1 MLNAV
6 LIVLGSYLIGGVPV
20 AYLTGRLL
28 RGIDI
33 RQYGSANVGASNV
46 WQTVSRVAVVPVGLT
61 EIGQGLL
68 GIIIAKLADESLA
81 VQVLAGLAALAGHNW
96 SPYLRF
102 MGGRGIAHAI
112 GFMLILSWPAL
123 GAFIVLSLLGVVLRM
138 VPQLIG
144 LAIVAAPL
152 AALAAGQAPEI
163 VWGLAGMAALIVAKR
178 LITNRPSLPAGA
190 DTPTVLFNRLLYDR
204 DTREREAWVQR
215 GRDEPST

>member
-1 MLNAV
+1 M
-6 LIVLGSYLIGGVPV
+6 
-20 AYLTGRLL
+20 
-28 RGIDI
+28 
-33 RQYGSANVGASNV
+33 
-46 WQTVSRVAVVPVGLT
+46 PVGLT

-68 GIIIAKLADESLA
+68 GIIIAKLADQSLA

-144 LAIVAAPL
+144 LAIIAAPL

-178 LITNRPSLPAGA
+178 LVTNRPSLPPDA
-190 DTPTVLFNRLLYDR
+190 DARTVLFNRLLYDR

-215 GRDEPST
+215 GRDEPSA

>member
-1 MLNAV
+1 MLSAT

-33 RQYGSANVGASNV
+33 REYGSANVGASNV
-46 WQTVSRVAVVPVGLT
+46 WQKVSRVAVVPVGLT

-96 SPYLRF
+96 SPYLRL
-102 MGGRGIAHAI
+102 MGGRGIAHSI

-123 GAFIVLSLLGVVLRM
+123 GAFIVLSLLGVALRM

-144 LAIVAAPL
+144 LAVIVAPV
-152 AALAAGQAPEI
+152 AALAAGQSPEI
-163 VWGLAGMAALIVAKR
+163 VWGLAGMAALIIAKR
-178 LITNRPSLPAGA
+178 LVTNRPSLPPDA
-190 DTPTVLFNRLLYDR
+190 DARTVLFNRLLYDR

-215 GRDEPST
+215 GRDESSA

>member
-1 MLNAV
+1 MLSAV

-33 RQYGSANVGASNV
+33 REYGSANVGASNV
-46 WQTVSRVAVVPVGLT
+46 WQKVSRVAVVPVGLT

-96 SPYLRF
+96 SPYLRL
-102 MGGRGIAHAI
+102 MGGRGIAHSI

-123 GAFIVLSLLGVVLRM
+123 GAFIVLSLLGVALRM

-144 LAIVAAPL
+144 LAVIVAPV
-152 AALAAGQAPEI
+152 AALAAGQSPEI

-178 LITNRPSLPAGA
+178 IVTNRPSLPPDGDAR
-190 DTPTVLFNRLLYDR
+190 TVLFNRLLYDR

-215 GRDEPST
+215 GRDEPSA